1 MKKFWIWICLITCIF
16 GLAAC
21 GSEEVFTEY
30 EQTKMEVAE
39 YQATSIII
47 PMLANFAQPEL
58 KGFFDEYTMPEVEY
72 WAEQYAASNLGQQID
87 VDGYGFYGAVQS
99 FQSGVENVGALVQAT
114 EVTSKIDGDQIIV
127 DVELICEKKNATA
140 ELIFSNDMFLVLESA
155 ALNPDDSMGQLM
167 AGAALNT
174 LIGMGTVFSVLI
186 LISLIISCFKV
197 IPSLQKKAAE
207 NKEKRKAGKKAKKEG
222 ISPEAKAETPVVQ
235 TSVEEE
241 STDDDLELAA
251 VIAAAIAA
259 YEGSASTDGYVVR
272 SIRRRLS

>member
-16 GLAAC
+16 GLTAC
-21 GSEEVFTEY
+21 GSEEVLTEY
-30 EQTKMEVAE
+30 EQQKVDVAE
-39 YQATSIII
+39 YQATNIII
-47 PMLANFAQPEL
+47 PLLANLSQPEL
-58 KGFFDEYTMPEVEY
+58 KGFFDGYTMPEVELQ
-72 WAEQYAASNLGQQID
+72 AEQLALNFGQQID
-87 VDGYGFYGAVQS
+87 VDGYGFYSAVQS
-99 FQSGVENVGALVQAT
+99 FQSGVENVGALVRVT
-114 EVTSKIDGDQIIV
+114 GVTSKIDGKQIIV
-127 DVELICEKKNATA
+127 DVELLCEKKNATA

-155 ALNPDDSMGQLM
+155 ALNPDASMGELM

-174 LIGMGTVFSVLI
+174 LIGMGTVFTVLI

-207 NKEKRKAGKKAKKEG
+207 SKEKRKARKKAKKEG
-222 ISPEAKAETPVVQ
+222 VSPEAKVETPVVQ
-235 TSVEEE
+235 SSAEEE

-272 SIRRRLS
+272 SVRRRWS

>member
-207 NKEKRKAGKKAKKEG
+207 SKEKRKARKKAEKEG
-222 ISPEAKAETPVVQ
+222 ISQEEKRETPVVQ

-259 YEGSASTDGYVVR
+259 YEGSTSTDGYVVR

>member
-21 GSEEVFTEY
+21 GSEEVYTEY
-30 EQTKMEVAE
+30 EQTKMNVAE

-47 PMLANFAQPEL
+47 PLLINLSQPEL
-58 KGFFDEYTMPEVEY
+58 KGYFDGCTMPEVEFQ
-72 WAEQYAASNLGQQID
+72 AEQLALNFGQQIE
-87 VDGYGFYGAVQS
+87 VDGYGFYSAVQS
-99 FQSGVENVGALVQAT
+99 FRSGVENVGSLIQAT
-114 EVTSKIDGDQIIV
+114 EVTSKIDGKQIIV
-127 DVELICEKKNATA
+127 DVKLLCEKKNATA

-155 ALNPDDSMGQLM
+155 ALNPDAGMGELM
-167 AGAALNT
+167 GGAALNT
-174 LIGMGTVFSVLI
+174 LIGMFTVFTVLI

-207 NKEKRKAGKKAKKEG
+207 SKEKRKARKKAKKEG
-222 ISPEAKAETPVVQ
+222 ISQETKTEAPVVQ

-272 SIRRRLS
+272 SIRRRVS

>member
-1 MKKFWIWICLITCIF
+1 MKKFLVWICLITCIF
-16 GLAAC
+16 GLTAC
-21 GSEEVFTEY
+21 GSEEVLTDY
-30 EQTKMEVAE
+30 EQTKVNVAE

-47 PMLANFAQPEL
+47 PILANLSQPEW

-72 WAEQYAASNLGQQID
+72 WAEQYAATNLGQQID

-99 FQSGVENVGALVQAT
+99 FQSGVEKVGALVQAT
-114 EVTSKIDGDQIIV
+114 EVTSKIDGKQIIV
-127 DVELICEKKNATA
+127 DVELQCEKKNATA

-155 ALNPDDSMGQLM
+155 ALNPDAGMGELM

-174 LIGMGTVFSVLI
+174 LIGMGTVFTVLI

-207 NKEKRKAGKKAKKEG
+207 SKEKKKAEKEG
-222 ISPEAKAETPVVQ
+222 ISPATKAETPVVQ
-235 TSVEEE
+235 TSAEEE
-241 STDDDLELAA
+241 GTDDLELAA

-272 SIRRRLS
+272 SIRRRVS

>member
-16 GLAAC
+16 GLTAC
-21 GSEEVFTEY
+21 GSEEVLTDY
-30 EQTKMEVAE
+30 EQTKVSVAE
-39 YQATSIII
+39 YQATDIII
-47 PMLANFAQPEL
+47 PILANLSQPEL

-72 WAEQYAASNLGQQID
+72 WAEQYAAVNLGQQID

-99 FQSGVENVGALVQAT
+99 FQSGVENVGALVQIT
-114 EVTSKIDGDQIIV
+114 EATSKIDGNQIIV
-127 DVELICEKKNATA
+127 DVELQCEKKNATA

-155 ALNPDDSMGQLM
+155 ALNPNAGMGELM

-174 LIGMGTVFSVLI
+174 LIGMGTVFAVLI

-197 IPSLQKKAAE
+197 IPVLQKKAAE
-207 NKEKRKAGKKAKKEG
+207 SKEKRKARKKAEKEG
-222 ISPEAKAETPVVQ
+222 ISQEEKRETPVVQ

-259 YEGSASTDGYVVR
+259 YEGSTSTDGYVVR